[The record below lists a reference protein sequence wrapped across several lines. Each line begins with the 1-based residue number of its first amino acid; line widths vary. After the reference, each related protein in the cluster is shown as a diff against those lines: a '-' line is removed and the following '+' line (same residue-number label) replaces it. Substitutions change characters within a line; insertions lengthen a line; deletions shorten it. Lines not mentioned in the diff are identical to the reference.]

1 MSNVPVKAITAV
13 SAVAT
18 YILVEHQPGLLL
30 FSRPSY
36 LGTFSQLFIVGFML
50 FAVWRVI
57 LWPKF
62 VSPLR
67 HLPGP
72 SGGSWWNGQFPDIL
86 ARPTGIPMIEWIN
99 SVPNEGL
106 IRYLGLLNAERLII
120 ASPKALG
127 EVLVAKNYDFVKPA
141 HVTAGLGRL
150 LGVGVLLAEGDEHK
164 FQRKNLAPAFSF
176 RHTKD
181 LYPVFWDKSR
191 EVVQKMTEKVNSGGD
206 ALQQDFKDPKDL
218 AKSPVSDGTPVLEV
232 GSWAGRATLDIIGVA
247 GMGQDFGAIQDP
259 DNLLSVTYQKIFRPT
274 KAAAV
279 LALVGLLLPTWL
291 VRALPVKRN
300 EDLNHASGVIR
311 DTCRQL
317 IRSKKEKLEKGELQD
332 VDILSVALESGGFT
346 DENLVDQLMT
356 FLAAGHETTATAIT
370 WAVYMLC
377 LFPEMQTRLR
387 AEIRDHLPS
396 INNDST
402 VTSQQIDRMPYLN
415 AVCSELLRYY
425 APVPLT
431 PRIAAR
437 DTTIIGQKVPK
448 GTQVMLVPWAV
459 NKAENLWG
467 PDAGKF
473 NPDRWL
479 PSDKNPQSA
488 NGGAPSA
495 YSLLTF
501 LHGPRSCI
509 GQSFAKAEFACLL
522 AAWIGRFEFA
532 LFDENERDEKNIKIK
547 GGVTARPAN
556 GMYVKTKVV
565 DGW

>member
-1 MSNVPVKAITAV
+1 MSTVPIKAIAAV
-13 SAVAT
+13 SAVAC
-18 YILVEHQPGLLL
+18 YILVNHQPQLLL

-36 LGTFSQLFIVGFML
+36 LGTFSQLCTVGFMI

-86 ARPTGIPMIEWIN
+86 ARPTGVPMIEWIN

-106 IRYLGLLNAERLII
+106 IRYLGLLNAERLIV

-191 EVVQKMTEKVNSGGD
+191 EVVQKMTEKVKSGGD
-206 ALQQDFKDPKDL
+206 ALRLDPKDPKDL
-218 AKSPVSDGTPVLEV
+218 EKSLVPDGTPVLEV
-232 GSWAGRATLDIIGVA
+232 CGWAGRVTLDIIGVA
-247 GMGQDFGAIQDP
+247 GMGQDFGAIQNP
-259 DNLLSVTYQKIFRPT
+259 NNLLSVTYQKIFKPT
-274 KAAAV
+274 KSAAI
-279 LALVGLLLPTWL
+279 LALVGLLLPTWF

-300 EDLNHASGVIR
+300 EDLNQAAG
-311 DTCRQL
+311 
-317 IRSKKEKLEKGELQD
+317 LEKGELHD
-332 VDILSVALESGGFT
+332 LDILSVALESGGFT

-356 FLAAGHETTATAIT
+356 FLAAGHETTATAMT

-377 LFPEMQTRLR
+377 LNPEMQTRLR

-402 VTSQQIDRMPYLN
+402 VTSQQIDHMPYLN
-415 AVCSELLRYY
+415 AVCNELLRYY

-431 PRIAAR
+431 PRIAVR

-448 GTQVMLVPWAV
+448 GTQVMLIPWAV

-479 PSDKNPQSA
+479 PSDENPQSA

-522 AAWIGRFEFA
+522 AAWIGRFEFT
-532 LFDENERDEKNIKIK
+532 LWDENERDEKNIKIK